1 MLKMHLAYSEENFE
15 GDQNVQNLVQIF
27 VPTTLKP
34 DDFVA
39 RGARSLEWTS
49 KKFPPRTTFIHL
61 GRRLQCY
68 DQELTTFTLGFFPR
82 AQVNI
87 YPKPYFE
94 CPIGVICLKRILLY

>member
-1 MLKMHLAYSEENFE
+1 VFFHGEYVINSSNFE
-15 GDQNVQNLVQIF
+15 GKKFKNTTPHQNHM
-27 VPTTLKP
+27 KG

-39 RGARSLEWTS
+39 RGESSLEWTF
-49 KKFPPRTTFIHL
+49 KKFPPKTTLIHL

-68 DQELTTFTLGFFPR
+68 DQELTTFTPGFFPR

-94 CPIGVICLKRILLY
+94 CPVGY